1 MHLSPVLQEFDLG
14 FQVYL
19 KTLFY
24 SSLNFPDHVFYIFC
38 GCISCV
44 NNKSA
49 MLLRHFGSPYGIS
62 AKSGLHNQLSRKMS
76 RGALKCAA
84 CAGILQRLFF
94 PAPFR
99 QISHFLCDLFRI
111 SLFQAESHL
120 RHHKRL
126 VLDHTGPIG
135 SSLLRRRLR
144 SSPHR
149 HRRFRE
155 FPLRT
160 PIR

>member
-24 SSLNFPDHVFYIFC
+24 SSLNFPNHVFYIFC

-84 CAGILQRLFF
+84 CAGILQRLF
-94 PAPFR
+94 
-99 QISHFLCDLFRI
+99 S
-111 SLFQAESHL
+111 
-120 RHHKRL
+120 
-126 VLDHTGPIG
+126 
-135 SSLLRRRLR
+135 RRLFAR
-144 SSPHR
+144 SAIFSAICSGSPCS
-149 HRRFRE
+149 RRKVTFVTTKGWFWITLVR
-155 FPLRT
+155 
-160 PIR
+160 